1 MPTSALIHWE
11 NAALVIEPGVTA
23 SGIHTS
29 SLDPSF
35 PIDVKF
41 LRLRAPASVAV
52 RRHDYFEL
60 LYMETGSAI
69 YRVQNREIA
78 VNQGDLFVIGSHLYH
93 GIREYVTPSIRAVV
107 LYFHPSLIL
116 GDDLNGESAEYLIP
130 FEIQDKDFPHG
141 IPSDTGIPA
150 QVHTLFQNIHDVK
163 LSRTAHAQLAMKT
176 YLKMILILLMNYY
189 AGNRTTTDAIE
200 RKNRGLERLQP
211 LFHYVDRHYVENIT
225 VEQAAGLLH
234 MSKSHFMRFF
244 RAVTGGAFVSHLN
257 RFRISRAQHLI
268 ASTGLTI
275 AAIGQEVGF
284 CDQSYFGVVFR
295 RFVGMT
301 PREYR
306 DHLRAA

>member
-1 MPTSALIHWE
+1 ME
-11 NAALVIEPGVTA
+11 NAAHVIEPSVTA
-23 SGIHTS
+23 SGIHICP
-29 SLDPSF
+29 LDPSF
-35 PIDVKF
+35 PMDVRF
-41 LRLRAPASVAV
+41 LRLRTPASVTL

-60 LYMETGSAI
+60 LYMKSGSAV
-69 YRVQNREIA
+69 YRVQNRDII

-93 GIREYVTPSIRAVV
+93 GIHEYLTPSVRAVV
-107 LYFHPSLIL
+107 LYFDRSLIL

-130 FEIQDKDFPHG
+130 FEIQNQDFPHA
-141 IPSDTGIPA
+141 IPMDTGIPA
-150 QVHTLFQNIHDVK
+150 QIHSLFQRIHQEK
-163 LSRTAHAQLAMKT
+163 ISRYSHAQLAMKT

-200 RKNRGLERLQP
+200 RKNRDLERLQP

-275 AAIGQEVGF
+275 AAISQEVGF
-284 CDQSYFGVVFR
+284 SDQSYFGVVFR

-306 DHLRAA
+306 NHIRAA